1 MISHT
6 KMIPTRTTAALIA
19 ALSMVG
25 AIAAPA
31 AFAVNSANQGDISF
45 LTNVAKIH
53 QKAFSFAIN
62 HSSSG
67 IGHSGG
73 GNTVISAN
81 VQTADVDQ
89 TNNNPHANLLGQ
101 STVCSLFGGSAAV
114 GC

>member
-1 MISHT
+1 MISA
-6 KMIPTRTTAALIA
+6 RTTALIA

-31 AFAVNSANQGDISF
+31 AFAVNSANQGDITF
-45 LTNVAKIH
+45 QTNVAKIH
-53 QKAFSFAIN
+53 QKAFSIAVN
-62 HSSSG
+62 HSESG
-67 IGHSGG
+67 IGHSG

-89 TNNNPHANLLGQ
+89 SNDNPHFNALGQ
-101 STVCSLFGGSAAV
+101 STICDLFGGSFAF

>member
-1 MISHT
+1 
-6 KMIPTRTTAALIA
+6 
-19 ALSMVG
+19 MVG

-45 LTNVAKIH
+45 LTNIAKIH
-53 QKAFSFAIN
+53 QKAFSAAIN

-67 IGHSGG
+67 IGDSG
-73 GNTVISAN
+73 GNTVVSAN
-81 VQTADVDQ
+81 VQTATVSQ
-89 TNNNPHANLLGQ
+89 NNSNPHANALGQ

>member
-1 MISHT
+1 MI
-6 KMIPTRTTAALIA
+6 TRTTTALIA

-53 QKAFSFAIN
+53 QSAWSWASN

-67 IGHSGG
+67 IGHSG

-101 STVCSLFGGSAAV
+101 SSICSLFGGSFAF

>member
-1 MISHT
+1 
-6 KMIPTRTTAALIA
+6 MIPTRTAALIA

-25 AIAAPA
+25 AVAAPA

-45 LTNVAKIH
+45 LTNIAKIKQH
-53 QKAFSFAIN
+53 AASIAIN
-62 HSSSG
+62 HSDSG
-67 IGHSGG
+67 IGHSG

-81 VQTADVDQ
+81 VQTATVTQ

-101 STVCSLFGGSAAV
+101 SSVCNLFGGSFAF

>member
-1 MISHT
+1 MIS
-6 KMIPTRTTAALIA
+6 IRTTALIA

-25 AIAAPA
+25 AIAAP

-53 QKAFSFAIN
+53 QKAFSWASN
-62 HSSSG
+62 YSHSG
-67 IGHSGG
+67 IGHSG

-101 STVCSLFGGSAAV
+101 STNCTLTGASFAFG
-114 GC
+114 C

>member
-1 MISHT
+1 MIS
-6 KMIPTRTTAALIA
+6 TRTTALIA

-45 LTNVAKIH
+45 LTNIAKIKQH
-53 QKAFSFAIN
+53 AASIAIN
-62 HSSSG
+62 HSDSG
-67 IGHSGG
+67 IGHSG

-81 VQTADVDQ
+81 VQTAGVDQ

-101 STVCSLFGGSAAV
+101 STNCTLTGASFAFG
-114 GC
+114 C